1 LFHNSY
7 DIPPSE
13 LRKSILTLA
22 VQGKLVPQDP
32 KDEPAAISKDRHIKE
47 SFSIPEK
54 WTWIHLEELQPEFQN
69 GASSRGDKDGIPV
82 IVIRL
87 ADVDKRR
94 ICLEN
99 PRSIT
104 ILKDQIVK
112 YRLEVGDTLITRV
125 NGSADIVGTFI
136 PVLESFDVIY
146 CDHFI
151 RMRIDPDRLF
161 PGYTALVGDSQLVRE
176 QIKNLFITTAGQKTV
191 NQGHLR
197 SLAIPLPPIA
207 EQRRI
212 VAKVEQLMTL
222 VDELERQQDASRE
235 KASNLL
241 DAIVHEM
248 TSGE

>member
-1 LFHNSY
+1 
-7 DIPPSE
+7 
-13 LRKSILTLA
+13 
-22 VQGKLVPQDP
+22 
-32 KDEPAAISKDRHIKE
+32 
-47 SFSIPEK
+47 
-54 WTWIHLEELQPEFQN
+54 
-69 GASSRGDKDGIPV
+69 
-82 IVIRL
+82 
-87 ADVDKRR
+87 
-94 ICLEN
+94 
-99 PRSIT
+99 
-104 ILKDQIVK
+104 
-112 YRLEVGDTLITRV
+112 
-125 NGSADIVGTFI
+125 VGTFI

-161 PGYTALVGDSQLVRE
+161 PGYTALVGDSQLVSE

-241 DAIVHEM
+241 DAIVHNM
-248 TSGE
+248 TISA